1 MIENLDAVVLA
12 GGAATRMGGAD
23 KPGLTVAGRTLL
35 EHVVG
40 AVRAHSPDADVT
52 VVGPER
58 DRPRAR
64 YVREDPP
71 GGGPVPALR
80 AGLPHVSGA
89 WVALLAAD
97 LPHLAPNHLAALGA
111 ALRGQR
117 AGEPGGAVFVDP
129 TGREQWLTGIWDTAA
144 LRTALDAYTG
154 RSLHRLLSPL
164 GPVRVP
170 LTDAPEEFDVDTPE
184 ALERARAAW
193 TPREQGPA

>member
-40 AVRAHSPDADVT
+40 AVRAHSPHADVT

-111 ALRGQR
+111 ALRGHR

>member
-1 MIENLDAVVLA
+1 MTENLDAVVLA

-40 AVRAHSPDADVT
+40 AVRAHAPHADVT

-80 AGLPHVSGA
+80 AGLPHVTAA

-97 LPHLAPNHLAALGA
+97 LPHLAPNHLAALEA
-111 ALRGQR
+111 VLRDRGEGQHD
-117 AGEPGGAVFVDP
+117 GAVFVDS
-129 TGREQWLTGIWDTAA
+129 TDREQWLTGLWNTEA

-164 GPVRVP
+164 DPVRVP

-193 TPREQGPA
+193 TPKERGPA